1 MIRALGDQLSRFSS
15 RWVPDPFAIA
25 MGLTL
30 VTLVLCMVATGNG
43 PLDIIG
49 NWGGRLNHGE
59 LLPKEMGLWK
69 LLAFGMQM
77 CLILVTGHAL
87 ASSRPVH
94 RLLDRLAN
102 APQTPEQAV
111 ALTALVAM
119 FCALINWGLGL
130 IVGALI
136 ARNVARSAKERGI
149 RVHYPVLGAAGYSGL
164 LVWHG
169 GLSGSAPLS
178 VTQQKDI
185 VAILGRSDVDPIA
198 LGETLFSSMNLIVN
212 VLLFVLVPMFL
223 VWMLPK
229 DSKSVVPIT
238 YEQAAEDTV
247 SDPPP
252 AKPTPADRFE
262 RSFILTLLIAAMG
275 VIYLVQYFN
284 EIGIDRIDLNSI
296 NLAFIVLGFL
306 LHGNPRS
313 YGRAISEATASCSGI
328 ILAFPFYAGIMGMMD
343 LSGLVS
349 HFAGFISEVA
359 GPIALA
365 PLSFLSAGA
374 VNLFVPSGG
383 GQWAIQGPIVIQ
395 AADNLGL
402 PLGKAVMAVAY
413 GDQWTN
419 MLQPFWALPLLG
431 ITGLRARDI
440 IGYTGALML
449 LVAPIFL
456 ICLVVL

>member
-1 MIRALGDQLSRFSS
+1 
-15 RWVPDPFAIA
+15 V
-25 MGLTL
+25 
-30 VTLVLCMVATGNG
+30 
-43 PLDIIG
+43 
-49 NWGGRLNHGE
+49 
-59 LLPKEMGLWK
+59 
-69 LLAFGMQM
+69 
-77 CLILVTGHAL
+77 
-87 ASSRPVH
+87 
-94 RLLDRLAN
+94 LDRLAN
-102 APQTPEQAV
+102 APQTAEQAV
-111 ALTALVAM
+111 VIVALVAM

-178 VTQQKDI
+178 VTQQKDL
-185 VAILGRSDVDPIA
+185 VSILGRADVDPIG
-198 LGETLFSSMNLIVN
+198 LGQTLFSSMNLIVN

-229 DSKSVVPIT
+229 DSKSIVPIT
-238 YEQAAEDTV
+238 YEQAAEDTK

-252 AKPTPADRFE
+252 ANPTPADRFE

-275 VIYLVQYFN
+275 IIYLVQYFH

-306 LHGNPRS
+306 LHGSPRS
-313 YGRAISEATASCSGI
+313 YARAIGNATSSCSGI
-328 ILAFPFYAGIMGMMD
+328 ILAFPFYAGIMGMMG

-349 HFAGFISEVA
+349 DFAGFISEVA

-383 GQWAIQGPIVIQ
+383 GQWAIQGPLVIQ